1 MSKTTSNGAKSRTTR
16 GLRLT
21 MECIALL
28 LAVLSANC
36 FYPIHQE
43 KWYLLLILA
52 AVASFVTVILPIFP
66 AVVYPSGRLK
76 IAVYGTICL
85 EIYAVA
91 SLLSLAWHIYLAV
104 LLLPGRWE
112 VLLLSLLVWGLSL
125 ASLFWAGLLA
135 SVVGSVQLTLQL
147 KLLGILLGWVPLAN
161 IGVLWTI
168 VCKVREEVRY
178 ESKKL
183 YLNQSRK
190 EERICATRYPILLV
204 HGIFGK
210 DHQLY
215 SYWGRIPKELEQNGA
230 TVYFG
235 NHQSAAAVAQS
246 AEELTFRIEQLVKK
260 TGCEKVN
267 IIAHS
272 KGGLDSRRAIDFCGA
287 APYIASLTTVSTP
300 HRGCEYADYLL
311 KKIPEKAQR
320 KVANAYNRA
329 MQHLGE
335 HDPDFLAAIRD
346 LTAEGCQKLNEE
358 AEAAGEAALC
368 EGIFTQSY
376 GSTLKKAK
384 RGGFPMNITYLLT
397 KYFVGDNDGLVSET
411 SFAWGERYELITAD
425 GERGISHLDT
435 VDLLRQNLPGFDTR
449 EFYVQI
455 VADLKKRGL

>member
-1 MSKTTSNGAKSRTTR
+1 M
-16 GLRLT
+16 
-21 MECIALL
+21 
-28 LAVLSANC
+28 
-36 FYPIHQE
+36 
-43 KWYLLLILA
+43 
-52 AVASFVTVILPIFP
+52 
-66 AVVYPSGRLK
+66 
-76 IAVYGTICL
+76 
-85 EIYAVA
+85 
-91 SLLSLAWHIYLAV
+91 
-104 LLLPGRWE
+104 
-112 VLLLSLLVWGLSL
+112 
-125 ASLFWAGLLA
+125 
-135 SVVGSVQLTLQL
+135 
-147 KLLGILLGWVPLAN
+147 
-161 IGVLWTI
+161 
-168 VCKVREEVRY
+168 
-178 ESKKL
+178 
-183 YLNQSRK
+183 
-190 EERICATRYPILLV
+190 
-204 HGIFGK
+204 
-210 DHQLY
+210 
-215 SYWGRIPKELEQNGA
+215 
-230 TVYFG
+230 
-235 NHQSAAAVAQS
+235 
-246 AEELTFRIEQLVKK
+246 
-260 TGCEKVN
+260 
-267 IIAHS
+267 
-272 KGGLDSRRAIDFCGA
+272 
-287 APYIASLTTVSTP
+287 STP

-346 LTAEGCQKLNEE
+346 LTAEGCQRLNEE